1 MSVVM
6 EAASTPPAVEPAR
19 RPWRAFL
26 RHRMGVVGAVMLLVA
41 LFVALA
47 APLLAPYDPYANVRV
62 NILDI
67 YQAPSA
73 AHPLGT
79 DDGGKD
85 VLSSLIYGWLDPRVS
100 EG

>member
-1 MSVVM
+1 MTAM
-6 EAASTPPAVEPAR
+6 IEATTQPIVEAPR
-19 RPWRAFL
+19 RPWRSFL
-26 RHRMGVVGAVMLLVA
+26 RHRMGVVGAVMLAIAVLVA
-41 LFVALA
+41 VL
-47 APLLAPYDPYANVRV
+47 APLVAPYDPYANVRV
-62 NILDI
+62 NILDV